1 MDHTE
6 LFGARASI
14 YLRKSRDDLKAEQ
27 NGGGDV
33 LEAHR
38 FRLLETANRMH
49 LAVQK
54 IYPEVVSGETIAARP
69 QMQQLLHDLEAGAYD
84 VVLVMEVSRLTR
96 GDKLDQGIIQNVLKY
111 TGVKIVTPE
120 RVYDPNDPTDEDM
133 LDFGMFFSR
142 FEWKQINKR
151 QQAGMRTAKEQGKYI
166 CSSPPYGYQ
175 RQKLKGEKGWTLVP
189 DPESAPII
197 KEIYRLFLE
206 QKMSINGIA
215 RQMQEK
221 GYPTARGGQWTINGI
236 RSILRNPHYAGYIES
251 DYRNVIKVVRDG
263 KIVETRPRNLQN
275 RKLYEGRHEP
285 LVSKED
291 YSRAQAILAT
301 HKAPPIPKVHGM
313 TNPLSG
319 LLICGFCGK
328 NMQRRNT
335 PDPRQ
340 VQILCTTRGC
350 PCVAANQELIVSLVL
365 QAIAE
370 WLKKFE
376 VEEGHL
382 EELVPG
388 LDRKRT
394 ELAAARRQ
402 LNRQGS
408 KLQRIYDLL
417 ESGVYTAEEFRLRK
431 TNFEAERADLL
442 TRIASLEADITSAEA
457 VISQRQSIAPRMHTV
472 LDTFGAATCLEQ
484 NRMLKSVLDHIIY
497 KKTIK
502 QTRANNETDLKV
514 EIFPRFAENN
524 R

>member
-1 MDHTE
+1 MDYSV

-14 YLRKSRDDLKAEQ
+14 YLRKSRDEFKAEQ

-38 FRLLETANRMH
+38 FRLLETANQMH

-151 QQAGMRTAKEQGKYI
+151 QKAGIRTAKEQGKYI
-166 CSSPPYGYQ
+166 CSAPPYGYQ

-189 DPESAPII
+189 DPETAPII
-197 KEIYRLFLE
+197 QKIYHLFLVE
-206 QKMSINGIA
+206 KVSINQIA
-215 RQMQEK
+215 IQMETN
-221 GYPTARGGQWTINGI
+221 GYPTARGGQWSVNGI

-251 DYRNVIKVVRDG
+251 DYRNVIKIVRDG
-263 KIVETRPRNLQN
+263 KVVETRPRDVRN

-291 YSRAQAILAT
+291 FSQAQAILAT
-301 HKAPPIPKVHGM
+301 HKAPPIPKIHGM

-319 LLICGFCGK
+319 LLVCGFCGRK
-328 NMQRRNT
+328 MQRRNT

-350 PCVAANQELIVSLVL
+350 PCVAANQDVIVSLVL

-370 WLKKFE
+370 WLDKFE
-376 VEEGHL
+376 VEEERL
-382 EELVPG
+382 ESLVPG

-402 LNRQGS
+402 LNQQSG

-431 TNFEAERADLL
+431 SNFESERADLL
-442 TRIASLEADITSAEA
+442 TRIAALEADIASAET
-457 VISQRQSIAPRMHTV
+457 VISQRRSIAPRMHTV
-472 LDTFGAATCLEQ
+472 LDAFGSATCLEQ

-502 QTRANNETDLKV
+502 RTRANNETDLKV
-514 EIFPRFAENN
+514 EIFPQFTEND
-524 R
+524 